1 MEHLVA
7 ITIFIIV
14 VLLYFHINYH
24 LTVTR
29 SRTVY
34 YLDKFNKK
42 ELNTFCY
49 YKQPLIGE
57 YKVRVPDTLDKL
69 TVIDKKH
76 QTKIDLDEKNS
87 NKLLSKK
94 NYYSETCCYNIDK
107 FRVYDAIFSPLN
119 VVRSDYHLIKNNIAT
134 STLLQC
140 ELAYRTFFAV
150 MSGSVTVKLIPP
162 TSIES
167 TLDDDN
173 LSYYTNTSEITDY
186 IEKPVR
192 AGEVIFIP
200 SYWWYKLELQE
211 STTVARFKY
220 FTALNMV
227 SIFPVLCKIGISKL
241 YVDKNINK
249 IS

>member
-1 MEHLVA
+1 
-7 ITIFIIV
+7 
-14 VLLYFHINYH
+14 
-24 LTVTR
+24 
-29 SRTVY
+29 
-34 YLDKFNKK
+34 
-42 ELNTFCY
+42 
-49 YKQPLIGE
+49 
-57 YKVRVPDTLDKL
+57 
-69 TVIDKKH
+69 
-76 QTKIDLDEKNS
+76 
-87 NKLLSKK
+87 
-94 NYYSETCCYNIDK
+94 
-107 FRVYDAIFSPLN
+107 
-119 VVRSDYHLIKNNIAT
+119 
-134 STLLQC
+134 
-140 ELAYRTFFAV
+140 